1 MELRARDLR
10 VANGPD
16 SRGDLPDLRS
26 ARLAPRVVAD
36 QHDDA
41 LADVEQLLDLAAVA
55 HPRRQPVAPALPPA
69 LQTHVDRR
77 LGTGQMQDTLAV
89 RMKER
94 REEAVEVAG

>member
-16 SRGDLPDLRS
+16 SRGDLTDLRS
-26 ARLAPRVVAD
+26 ARLAPRVVSD
-36 QHDDA
+36 QQDDA
-41 LADVEQLLDLAAVA
+41 LADVERLFALAAVD

-77 LGTGQMQDTLAV
+77 LGTGQIEDALAV

-94 REEAVEVAG
+94 RKEAVEV